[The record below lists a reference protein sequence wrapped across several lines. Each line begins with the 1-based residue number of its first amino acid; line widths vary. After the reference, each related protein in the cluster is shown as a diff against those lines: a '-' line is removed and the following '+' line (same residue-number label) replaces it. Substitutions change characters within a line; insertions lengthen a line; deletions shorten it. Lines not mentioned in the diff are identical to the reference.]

1 MTAVLQSFEF
11 PNENVACEQALLFGQ
26 AKRAFQERVSEG
38 LRTPFPSPRGFAART
53 RILTR
58 LISLAQ
64 TGELACW
71 LQKTSL
77 ARQAIKLT
85 TEFTRLIAK
94 QG

>member
-11 PNENVACEQALLFGQ
+11 PK
-26 AKRAFQERVSEG
+26 KRSLRASSPIWASEASLPRTREREG

-64 TGELACW
+64 TGELAC
-71 LQKTSL
+71 
-77 ARQAIKLT
+77 
-85 TEFTRLIAK
+85 
-94 QG
+94 